1 MHYISPLFKDK
12 LLDSVAQAI
21 AEVGYYS
28 HQLVLIVLSI
38 DERQELEFG
47 LIEDGIT
54 LINVSKLLSKKL
66 VSLSINERIC
76 QIEDFFVGVATDC
89 CKDKW
94 LTKLDLLCEPSLQ
107 TDILSLLKWL
117 SKSQLIVAIWPGCIE
132 GSSLVYAKPGSQD
145 YRTYSL
151 NELEN
156 IQVINACNGVIK

>member
-1 MHYISPLFKDK
+1 MHYISLLFRDK
-12 LLDSVAQAI
+12 LLDRVAQAI
-21 AEVGYYS
+21 DEVEYYS
-28 HQLVLIVLSI
+28 HKLAIIVLST
-38 DERQELEFG
+38 DERQELESG

-54 LINVSKLLSKKL
+54 FINVSKLLSKKL

-76 QIEDFFVGVATDC
+76 QIEDLFVDVAADC
-89 CKDKW
+89 GKDKW
-94 LTKLDLLCEPSLQ
+94 LTKLDIFCEPSLQ

-151 NELEN
+151 NELKN